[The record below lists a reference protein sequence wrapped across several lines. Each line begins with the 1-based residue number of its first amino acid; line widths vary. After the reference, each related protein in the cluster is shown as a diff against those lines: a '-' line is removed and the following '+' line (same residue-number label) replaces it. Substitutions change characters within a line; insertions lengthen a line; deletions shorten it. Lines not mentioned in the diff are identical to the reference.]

1 MAKQKQLKTILLF
14 SGGLDSMLALKIL
27 EQQKIKVKLLTFIS
41 LFFNAKQA
49 KISAQILNKKIKII
63 DMSRE
68 HLQIVKNPKFG
79 YGKTINPCLDCHLL
93 MLKQAKKILKKEK
106 FDFIS
111 TGEVAGQRIM
121 SQRIDCFKLMDKK
134 AGLQNKI
141 LRPLSARILEET
153 IFEKENLINRKKLLN
168 ISGKS
173 RKQQMLLAKKFN
185 IKKYPS
191 PAGGCIL
198 TDLNFSKRLK
208 KLFND
213 KKNISKN
220 DIELLKIGR
229 HFYENNFTI
238 IIGRDY
244 QENLKL
250 KQLALK
256 GDILMELE
264 KFSGPT
270 ALIKI
275 KKGSKIEKKE
285 ILFKTA
291 ELIKKYSREAKKM
304 DKVKI
309 KYWNKNK
316 SNKKIIEI

>member
-27 EQQKIKVKLLTFIS
+27 EQQKIKAKLLTFTS
-41 LFFNAKQA
+41 FFFNAKQA
-49 KISAQILNKKIKII
+49 KKSAKILNKKIKII
-63 DMSRE
+63 DISRE
-68 HLQIVKNPKFG
+68 HLRIVRNPKFG

-93 MLKQAKKILKKEK
+93 MLKQAKKILLKEK

-111 TGEVAGQRIM
+111 TGEIVGQRMM
-121 SQRIDCFKLMDKK
+121 SQRMDCFKLMDKK
-134 AGLQNKI
+134 TGLRNKI
-141 LRPLSARILEET
+141 FRPLSARILEKT
-153 IFEKENLINRKKLLN
+153 IFEKESLIDREKSLN

-173 RKQQMLLAKKFN
+173 RKQQIFLAKKFN

-208 KLFND
+208 KLFSF

-229 HFYENNFTI
+229 HFYKDGFTI
-238 IIGRDY
+238 IIGRNY

-250 KQLALK
+250 KHLALK
-256 GDILMELE
+256 SNILIELD
-264 KFSGPT
+264 KILGPT

-275 KKGSKIEKKE
+275 KKCSEVEKKE

-291 ELIKKYSREAKKM
+291 KLIKKYSREAKKLN
-304 DKVKI
+304 KVKI
-309 KYWNKNK
+309 KYWNKSKN
-316 SNKKIIEI
+316 NKKFIEV

>member
-27 EQQKIKVKLLTFIS
+27 EQQKIKVKLLTFTS
-41 LFFNAKQA
+41 FFFDAKQA
-49 KISAQILNKKIKII
+49 KKSARILNKKIKAI
-63 DMSRE
+63 DISRE
-68 HLQIVKNPKFG
+68 HLRIVRNPKFG

-93 MLKQAKKILKKEK
+93 MLKKAKKILQKEK

-111 TGEVAGQRIM
+111 TGEVVGQRMM

-134 AGLQNKI
+134 AGLKNKI
-141 LRPLSARILEET
+141 VRPLSARILEET
-153 IFEKENLINRKKLLN
+153 IFEKENLINRKKLLD

-173 RKQQMLLAKKFN
+173 RKFQIALAKKFQ

-198 TDLNFSKRLK
+198 TDLNFSIRLK
-208 KLFND
+208 KLFSA
-213 KKNISKN
+213 KKNISQN
-220 DIELLKIGR
+220 DIEFLKIGR
-229 HFYENNFTI
+229 HFYENNSTI

-256 GDILMELE
+256 SDVLMELE

-275 KKGSKIEKKE
+275 KKGSEVEKKE

-291 ELIKKYSREAKKM
+291 ELIRRYSREAKKI

-309 KYWNKNK
+309 KYWNK
-316 SNKKIIEI
+316 